1 MRSRLRVPLI
11 TSSLQNAPYH
21 QATIQEIYE
30 FILNDLNTSVAD
42 LPDMGT
48 TLLHPGKGAAYA
60 MLARTYLQ
68 MMNYEKALEFADKAL
83 AINDKLVDWVAFYN
97 DNKGV
102 IGQEGVYPSLKTPL
116 GFDSQDCYNFNYAD
130 NSSNY
135 ASAIFK
141 IPVNRAAGFE
151 EGDAY
156 FLSNWKLRTM
166 GAETY
171 YQGLTNGY
179 INLAGMR
186 TVEQYLIKAECL
198 ARKKQLTDAMDVLNE
213 VRKTYI
219 LPEKYQPLSASSVA
233 EAIRYIRQAKDN
245 QLIFSIV
252 PFGDARRLNAEGTYA
267 RRLTKEIDG
276 KQISLAP
283 SSHLWTFPFPKGAI
297 DNPGNGSFV
306 QNVEK

>member
-1 MRSRLRVPLI
+1 
-11 TSSLQNAPYH
+11 
-21 QATIQEIYE
+21 
-30 FILNDLNTSVAD
+30 
-42 LPDMGT
+42 
-48 TLLHPGKGAAYA
+48 
-60 MLARTYLQ
+60 
-68 MMNYEKALEFADKAL
+68 MNYEKALEFADKAL
-83 AINDKLVDWVAFYN
+83 AINDKLVDWVGFYN
-97 DNKGV
+97 DNKGA
-102 IGQEGVYPSLKTPL
+102 IDQEGVYPSLKTPL

-130 NSSNY
+130 NNSNY
-135 ASAIFK
+135 ASTIFK

-151 EGDAY
+151 EGDVY
-156 FLSNWKLRTM
+156 FLSNWKQRTM

-198 ARKKQLTDAMDVLNE
+198 ARKSQLAEAMDVLNE

-219 LPEKYQPLSASSVA
+219 LPEKYQPLSASTVA

-252 PFGDARRLNAEGTYA
+252 PFGDARRFNAEGTYA
-267 RRLTKEIDG
+267 RTLIKEVDG